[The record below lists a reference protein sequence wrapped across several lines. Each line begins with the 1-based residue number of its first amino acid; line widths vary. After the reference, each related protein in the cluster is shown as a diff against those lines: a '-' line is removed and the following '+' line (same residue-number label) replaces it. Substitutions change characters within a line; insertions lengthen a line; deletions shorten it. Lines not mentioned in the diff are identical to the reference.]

1 MMVQGIRLAIV
12 KEVEGQQETPVDAD
26 LEQRDG
32 TSREALSKFED
43 YCELCPIWLVLF
55 FFTD

>member
-43 YCELCPIWLVLF
+43 YCKCPIWLLLF
-55 FFTD
+55 FFPD